1 MFLLALTRRES
12 KVLRYIRRHVAKR
25 GCTPTSRQIA
35 DHFGICPCERV
46 GAYLSGLQ
54 RKGCIRWTPGRY
66 GTIELTEANLGP
78 RQLAWNLLGEGI
90 LDPAVWRQE
99 PSLVLCHQ

>member
-12 KVLRYIRRHVAKR
+12 KVLRYIRRHVTKH

-35 DHFGICPCERV
+35 DHFGIRPPDRV
-46 GAYLSGLQ
+46 VHYLNALQ

-66 GTIELTEANLGP
+66 GTIELAESNLGP
-78 RQLAWNLLGEGI
+78 RQLSWSLLGEGM
-90 LDPAVWRQE
+90 LDPAAWRQE